1 MPTTIPLG
9 INKRTNEP
17 FTVMIVD
24 DTISIRIL
32 LKRLLIRKEFRV
44 ISEAQNGQIAL
55 DELELL
61 NIKPDIIFID
71 QEMPEMDGLS
81 AIQEIRPKYP
91 NIKIIMFTSHAE
103 KPLVQEIL
111 NLKVNAYIV
120 KPFEEH
126 KVIEKLAHL
135 LGRKELIEKEIVV
148 YKTSQINLK
157 DIEIPALPDV
167 VNKIMMVDINDPE
180 SSGKELEKIVSP
192 DISISTN
199 LIRIA
204 NSSYYGRSG
213 KIRNLK
219 DAITLLG
226 VKMVKNIILLEA
238 NKKLHKG
245 LDAPLFKKYLR
256 ELPTLS
262 AIVSIDLSKNPANV
276 VHLREEIFLASLL
289 RKVGMLI
296 FALNYKEQY
305 LHVLKL
311 YEFGLKSLYEI
322 EKEEFNLNSIQ
333 MATKVFESW
342 KMPEFVLKVISNQN
356 FSQSEIPIV
365 SDLDRVTRLSEI
377 IAQKLLGMS
386 HIAKEDDIA
395 NAIFDHYKA
404 SDETKSL
411 FGEDYYDIIKDHPF
425 LEIALG

>member
-135 LGRKELIEKEIVV
+135 RTAPKVM
-148 YKTSQINLK
+148 
-157 DIEIPALPDV
+157 P
-167 VNKIMMVDINDPE
+167 
-180 SSGKELEKIVSP
+180 
-192 DISISTN
+192 
-199 LIRIA
+199 
-204 NSSYYGRSG
+204 RS
-213 KIRNLK
+213 RCLRSR
-219 DAITLLG
+219 
-226 VKMVKNIILLEA
+226 MVKTITGSRNSV
-238 NKKLHKG
+238 
-245 LDAPLFKKYLR
+245 AP
-256 ELPTLS
+256 
-262 AIVSIDLSKNPANV
+262 A
-276 VHLREEIFLASLL
+276 
-289 RKVGMLI
+289 
-296 FALNYKEQY
+296 
-305 LHVLKL
+305 
-311 YEFGLKSLYEI
+311 
-322 EKEEFNLNSIQ
+322 
-333 MATKVFESW
+333 ATAG
-342 KMPEFVLKVISNQN
+342 
-356 FSQSEIPIV
+356 QS
-365 SDLDRVTRLSEI
+365 
-377 IAQKLLGMS
+377 
-386 HIAKEDDIA
+386 
-395 NAIFDHYKA
+395 
-404 SDETKSL
+404 
-411 FGEDYYDIIKDHPF
+411 
-425 LEIALG
+425 